1 MEKLLHTALHVFSQS
16 ALQFFSVFGLALI
29 GGGALTFLSRLT
41 NNTFRQFLFPD
52 FGMYVFGWIGVPV
65 HEFCHAFFC
74 KVFLHDVKDVKWFD
88 PEGKGG
94 AHGSVTH
101 EYHPWNPYHRIG
113 QFFIGLGPV
122 LLGPC
127 ILAALFYFL
136 VPMSQSLFHPTGV
149 SFQAATQSAALIA
162 KAIVN
167 KTTLT
172 SFGFYVFLYLAVAIS
187 SQMELSGADLKQAL
201 TGFIP
206 LFLLFVAMNFVATA
220 FNASWHHVVLQIGS
234 SVMTVGIIIFLFA
247 ALLTT
252 INLALCLFFMTLI
265 NRCFGRE
272 GINPF
277 EM

>member
-1 MEKLLHTALHVFSQS
+1 MEKFIHFALPIFFNSFV
-16 ALQFFSVFGLALI
+16 QFFSVFGIAVL

-41 NNTFRQFLFPD
+41 NNTFRQFLFPN

-74 KVFLHDVKDVKWFD
+74 KLFLHDVKDVKWFD

-122 LLGPC
+122 ILGPC
-127 ILAALFYFL
+127 VLAALFYFL
-136 VPMSQSLFHPTGV
+136 VPTSQTLFHPTAV
-149 SFQAATQSAALIA
+149 SFQAAAQTAVLIA

-167 KTTLT
+167 KSTLT
-172 SFGFYVFLYLAVAIS
+172 SFGFYIFLYLAVAIS
-187 SQMELSGADLKQAL
+187 SQMELSSADLKQAL
-201 TGFIP
+201 TGFVP
-206 LFLLFVAMNFVATA
+206 LFLAFLIMNTVAT
-220 FNASWHHVVLQIGS
+220 FLSASWHTHVLQIGF
-234 SVMTVGIIIFLFA
+234 SVMTVGTVIFTFA

-252 INLALCLFFMTLI
+252 VNLMICLFFMTLI

>member
-1 MEKLLHTALHVFSQS
+1 MEKLTQTFLHIFSQS
-16 ALQFFSVFGLALI
+16 ALQFFSVFGLLLL

-41 NNTFRQFLFPD
+41 NNTFRQFLFPN
-52 FGMYVFGWIGVPV
+52 FGIYVFGWIGVPV

-74 KVFLHDVKDVKWFD
+74 KLFLHDVKDVKWFD

-122 LLGPC
+122 LLGPV

-136 VPMSQSLFHPTGV
+136 VPQSQSIFHPGAV
-149 SFQAATQSAALIA
+149 SFRAAASTCVLIA
-162 KAIVN
+162 KAIIN
-167 KTTLT
+167 KSTLT
-172 SFGFYVFLYLAVAIS
+172 SFGFYIFLYLALAIS
-187 SQMELSGADLKQAL
+187 SQMELSSADLKQAF
-201 TGFIP
+201 TGFFP
-206 LFLLFVAMNFVATA
+206 LFLLFVVLNLIAYA
-220 FNASWHHVVLQIGS
+220 FSASWHGQVLRIGF
-234 SVMTVGIIIFLFA
+234 SVMTIGTAIFTFA
-247 ALLTT
+247 TLLTT
-252 INLALCLFFMTLI
+252 LNLALCLFFMTLI